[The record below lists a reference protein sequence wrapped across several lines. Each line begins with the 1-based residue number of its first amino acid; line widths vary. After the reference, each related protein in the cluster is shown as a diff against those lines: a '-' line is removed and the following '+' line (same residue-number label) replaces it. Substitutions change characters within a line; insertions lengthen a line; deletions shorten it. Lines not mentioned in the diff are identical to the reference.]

1 MIEVVKK
8 LFSTRLVERF
18 KKKSKLLGVRNKV
31 SYENV
36 LVLYFFVVMGS
47 ALLSILLFYKKLYL
61 IILVPAFV
69 SFAFEYLYFDVRINS
84 RKDRLN
90 KDALFFFQILSL
102 ALTSGNNLKGAIEL
116 TTSSSNSELS
126 LEFKKVI
133 SDMNVGSTLDEA
145 LNDLRERIPSD
156 VINNIILNLTEA
168 NIYGSNMIESLNTQL
183 KYLNDKLLLDVRR
196 RINQM
201 PIKISI
207 FSVLL
212 FIPIVLLI
220 ILGPLVLKLIAS

>member
-8 LFSTRLVERF
+8 LFSTKLVERF
-18 KKKSKLLGVRNKV
+18 EKKSKLLGVKNKV
-31 SYENV
+31 SYESV

-47 ALLSILLFYKKLYL
+47 TLLSILLFYKKLYL

-133 SDMNVGSTLDEA
+133 SDINVGSTLDEA

-207 FSVLL
+207 VSVLL

>member
-8 LFSTRLVERF
+8 LFSTKLVERF
-18 KKKSKLLGVRNKV
+18 KKKSKLLGVKNKV
-31 SYENV
+31 SYESV

-47 ALLSILLFYKKLYL
+47 TLLSILLFYKKLYL

-84 RKDRLN
+84 RKDWLN

-116 TTSSSNSELS
+116 TTSSSNSALS

-133 SDMNVGSTLDEA
+133 SDINVGSTLDEA

-207 FSVLL
+207 VSVLL

>member
-8 LFSTRLVERF
+8 LFSTKLVERF
-18 KKKSKLLGVRNKV
+18 KKKSKLLGVKNKV
-31 SYENV
+31 SYESV
-36 LVLYFFVVMGS
+36 LVLYFFVVVGS

-102 ALTSGNNLKGAIEL
+102 ALTSGNNLKEAIEL

-133 SDMNVGSTLDEA
+133 SDINVGSTLDEA

-156 VINNIILNLTEA
+156 VINNTILNLTEA

-207 FSVLL
+207 VSVLL

>member
-8 LFSTRLVERF
+8 LFSTKLVERF
-18 KKKSKLLGVRNKV
+18 KKKCKLLGVKNKV
-31 SYENV
+31 SYESV

-133 SDMNVGSTLDEA
+133 SDINVGSTLDEA

-207 FSVLL
+207 VSVLL

>member
-31 SYENV
+31 GYENV

-207 FSVLL
+207 VSVLL

>member
-1 MIEVVKK
+1 MIEIVKK
-8 LFSTRLVERF
+8 LFSTKLVERF
-18 KKKSKLLGVRNKV
+18 EKKSKLLGVKNKV
-31 SYENV
+31 SYESV

-47 ALLSILLFYKKLYL
+47 TLLSILLFYKKLYL

-133 SDMNVGSTLDEA
+133 SDINVGSTLDEA

-207 FSVLL
+207 VSVLL